1 MRAAPQRRILHI
13 KAIILALSAVSA
25 CGLTDDEVGGI
36 IISDAKDTSSCS
48 VIAYIVR
55 VFQSPCGVES
65 NWLRR
70 SDTAKAGSVHTPYSA
85 AYI

>member
-1 MRAAPQRRILHI
+1 
-13 KAIILALSAVSA
+13 
-25 CGLTDDEVGGI
+25 LTDDEIRDI
-36 IISDAKDTSSCS
+36 IISDAKDTSCYS
-48 VIAYIVR
+48 VIAYIMR

-70 SDTAKAGSVHTPYSA
+70 SDTAKAGSVHTPYGA